1 MKFQANDRRGDFDIS
16 LELTEEEKTS
26 LEEVVTNLSV
36 GLAGVVAEL
45 LHQYCPTREEAGR
58 LANLVLREQQ
68 SALELY
74 ISKFFPGE
82 DDGAE
87 EQRLYDSMEEIFQEA
102 WFKTSGYE
110 SEEALLAAYEGQ
122 APLRLDCRMEDGAL
136 TVFVTNR
143 EKTEVL
149 GRIDP
154 ALAKEDPEAFETAC
168 GMYQM
173 VATVLGDKLYGQ
185 EENPIRKLY
194 FGALRDKVKAMVR

>member
-16 LELTEEEKTS
+16 LELTEEEKES

-58 LANLVLREQQ
+58 LASLVLREQQ

-194 FGALRDKVKAMVR
+194 FGALRDKVKAMIR

>member
-16 LELTEEEKTS
+16 LELTEEEKES

-58 LANLVLREQQ
+58 LASLVLREQQ

-87 EQRLYDSMEEIFQEA
+87 EQRLYDSMEEIYQEA

-136 TVFVTNR
+136 MVFVTNR

>member
-1 MKFQANDRRGDFDIS
+1 
-16 LELTEEEKTS
+16 
-26 LEEVVTNLSV
+26 
-36 GLAGVVAEL
+36 
-45 LHQYCPTREEAGR
+45 
-58 LANLVLREQQ
+58 
-68 SALELY
+68 
-74 ISKFFPGE
+74 
-82 DDGAE
+82 
-87 EQRLYDSMEEIFQEA
+87 
-102 WFKTSGYE
+102 
-110 SEEALLAAYEGQ
+110 
-122 APLRLDCRMEDGAL
+122 AL